1 MPQLKGNGLTP
12 VLDTDDYSCWEAAVS
27 TTLGHHRSELLGH
40 PHSFQACFRV
50 TQIGACQMLHLQ
62 GRGRLR
68 LIREQ
73 GQRRVLWLPLRGI
86 SQERINGRE
95 FLAEPGTALLFHPG
109 DTMAGETSEE
119 LEGLSILLPEWPQL
133 DAPDQRVRLLS
144 QGPQQQRI
152 LRSARHLASAAALGQ
167 AGAEHAADAL
177 LQALW
182 DWLTSLG
189 DPPTRERITARRRRD
204 LVKTAQRWMAARLEQ
219 RFSLEELSTA
229 LDMSPRQ
236 VQYSFRD
243 ELGRTPMEEAKRLR
257 LHRLRDLLRNPR
269 EDQRSVAELMVACG
283 LVASGVTSADYR
295 RFWGENPSST
305 RRLRA

>member
-1 MPQLKGNGLTP
+1 
-12 VLDTDDYSCWEAAVS
+12 
-27 TTLGHHRSELLGH
+27 
-40 PHSFQACFRV
+40 
-50 TQIGACQMLHLQ
+50 
-62 GRGRLR
+62 
-68 LIREQ
+68 
-73 GQRRVLWLPLRGI
+73 
-86 SQERINGRE
+86 
-95 FLAEPGTALLFHPG
+95 
-109 DTMAGETSEE
+109 
-119 LEGLSILLPEWPQL
+119 
-133 DAPDQRVRLLS
+133 
-144 QGPQQQRI
+144 
-152 LRSARHLASAAALGQ
+152 
-167 AGAEHAADAL
+167 
-177 LQALW
+177 
-182 DWLTSLG
+182 
-189 DPPTRERITARRRRD
+189 
-204 LVKTAQRWMAARLEQ
+204 MAARLEQ